1 MIGWDRKAGFGMAT
15 LPADD
20 KSAMGSLLET
30 FGEIID
36 SGSEKMN
43 EAELQ
48 ESEKKFNAA
57 VDRAV
62 AARKPPR
69 ETA

>member
-1 MIGWDRKAGFGMAT
+1 MAT
-15 LPADD
+15 LSTDD

-30 FGEIID
+30 FGEVID
-36 SGSEKMN
+36 SGSEKMS
-43 EAELQ
+43 EAELR

-62 AARKPPR
+62 ASRKQPR
-69 ETA
+69 ETS

>member
-1 MIGWDRKAGFGMAT
+1 MAT
-15 LPADD
+15 SPVDD

-30 FGEIID
+30 FGEVID
-36 SGSEKMN
+36 VGAESMN
-43 EAELQ
+43 EAELRD
-48 ESEKKFNAA
+48 SERKFNEA

-62 AARKPPR
+62 AVRKQPR

>member
-1 MIGWDRKAGFGMAT
+1 MAT
-15 LPADD
+15 LPTDD

-30 FGEIID
+30 LGEVID
-36 SGSEKMN
+36 SGSEKMS
-43 EAELQ
+43 EAELR

-62 AARKPPR
+62 ASRKQPS
-69 ETA
+69 ETS

>member
-1 MIGWDRKAGFGMAT
+1 
-15 LPADD
+15 
-20 KSAMGSLLET
+20 MGSLLET
-30 FGEIID
+30 FGEVID
-36 SGSEKMN
+36 AGAKDMN
-43 EAELQ
+43 QAELR

-69 ETA
+69 ETS

>member
-1 MIGWDRKAGFGMAT
+1 MAT

-20 KSAMGSLLET
+20 KSALGSLLET

-43 EAELQ
+43 ETELR

-62 AARKPPR
+62 AS
-69 ETA
+69 